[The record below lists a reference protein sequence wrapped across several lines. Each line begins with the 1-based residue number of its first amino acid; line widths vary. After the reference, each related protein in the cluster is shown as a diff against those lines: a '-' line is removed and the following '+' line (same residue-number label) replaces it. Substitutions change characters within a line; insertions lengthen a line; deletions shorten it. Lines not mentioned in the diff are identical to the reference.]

1 MRGDYNHNTP
11 RCTAYI
17 VSVTKLMTVES
28 LLKSVIKTE
37 K

>member
-11 RCTAYI
+11 SSTAYI